1 MKRLLRFVI
10 YTSTCVLI
18 GYLGGLALGV
28 DFDRN
33 KAPER
38 KKNWI
43 HINPESET
51 NIKNDCYE
59 DRN

>member
-1 MKRLLRFVI
+1 MKVLRFVI

-28 DFDRN
+28 DLDKN
-33 KAPER
+33 KAPESE
-38 KKNWI
+38 KNWRYM
-43 HINPESET
+43 NPESET

-59 DRN
+59 NN